1 MVLVSQRHHM
11 PQTGEDHCNDGKPI
25 KAPTSHLRF
34 PPANFIFL
42 PPQFHR
48 ERYCFFVCHGDLLL
62 PQSAD
67 WLANHTT
74 QARREPF
81 VLVSRLGDGFPWR
94 ITCIFRS
101 SIHFRAAIT
110 LSGTPALESLARAY
124 LDTYGFSPPHLQAPT
139 PGKSGPTD
147 RTAGISSHLALHG
160 LWPSYPHQGMRRHPS
175 DRRQIIPLSLGLFG
189 SNQFVR
195 TFQLES
201 RCKKS
206 GESLRSE
213 PDRYQSVVATRE
225 WRLPANFQPSSA
237 LVTTLHC
244 VAIFQRA
251 FGIGVGSKR

>member
-1 MVLVSQRHHM
+1 M

-81 VLVSRLGDGFPWR
+81 VLVSRLGDGFPRR

-101 SIHFRAAIT
+101 SIRFWAGST
-110 LSGTPALESLARAY
+110 LSGTTVPGGFTPASV
-124 LDTYGFSPPHLQAPT
+124 DTCGFSPLPLGPPARLPASRDRRSPSGCGPVAPALAWPIRPQPIREDVPAGNHLQ
-139 PGKSGPTD
+139 GS
-147 RTAGISSHLALHG
+147 
-160 LWPSYPHQGMRRHPS
+160 RR
-175 DRRQIIPLSLGLFG
+175 
-189 SNQFVR
+189 
-195 TFQLES
+195 
-201 RCKKS
+201 K
-206 GESLRSE
+206 SLRCARR
-213 PDRYQSVVATRE
+213 PQSLAATRE